1 MERIIFSTQGKKA
14 EFTFVDSNDMQAI
27 DPAMFQL
34 PKISFQAIEDNIRT
48 LIGAE
53 VFINFYQVEY
63 QTPQIR
69 KEIKVQQDSW
79 TKEKVASQKED
90 AFLNWTEEKY
100 KKIGKE
106 NVQEFGLNFVADKYT
121 DISITTHVIE
131 KDFTFNSNKVYEII
145 PAQRKKAGKDNWV
158 QIRIVADN
166 GIKKWPCSIKQGAK
180 YKMPHEI
187 PAVYN
192 NGENFPI
199 KFIGNHHEDLRNKW
213 IENKHLFEAIGGVLN
228 EISVYL
234 GISRKD
240 LFYKVFSEE
249 VSTESLKAGIKRLVK
264 LHKLMF
270 EKYKVK
276 TWIGRFKT
284 MSGHVEMAEVLKM
297 LPLASEIKK
306 QNIIALDPRIGKIVG
321 KLKNE
326 KHVVQMTFQNED
338 TEYRTM
344 LRLIY
349 RDFQRH
355 ILAVA
360 ERAFFI

>member
-1 MERIIFSTQGKKA
+1 MERVVFNTLGKKV
-14 EFTFVDSNDMQAI
+14 EFTFVDSDDMQAV

-34 PKISFQAIEDNIRT
+34 PKISFEGVDKNLRT

-53 VFINFYQVEY
+53 IFINFYGVEY
-63 QTPQIR
+63 QTPKIR
-69 KEIKVQQDSW
+69 REVKVQQDSW
-79 TKEKVASQKED
+79 TKEKINSQKEG
-90 AFLNWTEEKY
+90 AFLSWEEEKY
-100 KKIGKE
+100 KKVGVE
-106 NVQEFGLNFVADKYT
+106 RSNEFGLDFIADKYT

-131 KDFTFNSNKVYEII
+131 KDHTFVGNKVYEII
-145 PAQRKKAGKDNWV
+145 PAKRKKAGKDNWIS
-158 QIRIVADN
+158 IRIVADN
-166 GIKKWPCSIKQGAK
+166 GITKWPCSIKQGAK
-180 YKMPHEI
+180 FRMPHEI
-187 PAVYN
+187 PTVYN

-199 KFIGNHHEDLRNKW
+199 KFIGNQHEDLRNKW
-213 IENKHLFEAIGGVLN
+213 ISNKHLFEAIGGVLN

-240 LFYKVFSEE
+240 LFYKVFSENTD
-249 VSTESLKAGIKRLVK
+249 TESLKAGIKRLVK

-276 TWIGRFKT
+276 TWAAQFKT
-284 MSGHVEMAEVLKM
+284 MSGYVEIPDIVKM
-297 LPLASEIKK
+297 LKLASEIKR
-306 QNIIALDPRIGKIVG
+306 QEIIALDPRIGKIVA

-326 KHVVQMTFQNED
+326 KSKVSLTFQGED
-338 TEYRTM
+338 TEYKTM
-344 LRLIY
+344 LRLIF